1 MNILFIGDSLTR
13 GYDVPYGEGWVELSI
28 KALRAVEKET
38 SFKGASPWILRN
50 AGVDGATLQA
60 IYNNLECQCG
70 MTKTP
75 YDFIIIMGG
84 TNDILQGRRAE
95 DCFHM
100 LKKNVAYIQSL
111 GAIPIL
117 GLPPH
122 IDFDPD
128 GDNAV
133 VKAYGE
139 LILAYAKAQGLV
151 VINFYDA
158 LLAAD
163 ARKEIIF
170 AGDVHPNTLGY
181 RYMYETAWPII
192 DEQVKAHI
200 SYKDRT

>member
-1 MNILFIGDSLTR
+1 MFHKGKAYWQEDKATILSL
-13 GYDVPYGEGWVELSI
+13 GEQWELWSS
-28 KALRAVEKET
+28 AAV
-38 SFKGASPWILRN
+38 GA
-50 AGVDGATLQA
+50 
-60 IYNNLECQCG
+60 E
-70 MTKTP
+70 
-75 YDFIIIMGG
+75 
-84 TNDILQGRRAE
+84 AE

-139 LILAYAKAQGLV
+139 LILAYAKEQGLV

-192 DEQVKAHI
+192 DKQIKAYI